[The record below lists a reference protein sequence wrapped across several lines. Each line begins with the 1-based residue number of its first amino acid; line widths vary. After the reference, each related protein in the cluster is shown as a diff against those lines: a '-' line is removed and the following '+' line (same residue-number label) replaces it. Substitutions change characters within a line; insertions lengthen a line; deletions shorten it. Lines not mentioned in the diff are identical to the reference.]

1 VGAVLSLRIGTVFI
15 VFSDLSWERRRT
27 SVEADRKCKR
37 PFGGNAL
44 PTALAAP
51 PARRGRAVR
60 QHGVARRDF
69 GWGCTCV
76 SGTGRVVPQGCPGEK
91 TSGRRGSTLPA
102 GSPLHR
108 CMGADRA
115 ATPVA
120 SPVLG
125 AGPGAPPGSR
135 ALRRERLPRAWH
147 ARAQPRGGVS
157 AGGWRCGALEGA
169 LLSCQAE
176 MLKFS
181 PPSRMP
187 FKIPIRMIMPKLEL

>member
-1 VGAVLSLRIGTVFI
+1 MGAVLSLRIGTVFI

-27 SVEADRKCKR
+27 SVEADRKFKR

-44 PTALAAP
+44 PTALAVP

-69 GWGCTCV
+69 GWGWTCV
-76 SGTGRVVPQGCPGEK
+76 SGTGRVVPQGCPGGK

-125 AGPGAPPGSR
+125 AGSGAPPGSR
-135 ALRRERLPRAWH
+135 ALRRERLPRSNIT
-147 ARAQPRGGVS
+147 GGEFIAHHVIS
-157 AGGWRCGALEGA
+157 SRFYCFT
-169 LLSCQAE
+169 SCVTNLA
-176 MLKFS
+176 S
-181 PPSRMP
+181 TCP
-187 FKIPIRMIMPKLEL
+187 

>member
-1 VGAVLSLRIGTVFI
+1 MGAVLSLRIGTVFI

-69 GWGCTCV
+69 GWGWTCV
-76 SGTGRVVPQGCPGEK
+76 SGTGRVVPQGCPGGK

-125 AGPGAPPGSR
+125 AGPGAPPGTAAPR
-135 ALRRERLPRAWH
+135 VARAGTTQGRRVRRRMALRCSGGRAPELPGRNAEILP
-147 ARAQPRGGVS
+147 AQQN
-157 AGGWRCGALEGA
+157 A
-169 LLSCQAE
+169 
-176 MLKFS
+176 F
-181 PPSRMP
+181 
-187 FKIPIRMIMPKLEL
+187 